1 MTMELAVDIMR
12 NLLQTGLILSIPIL
26 GTALVVGLVVSFVQ
40 SITSLQEQ
48 TLTFVPKLVCVSL
61 AIVISANF
69 ILKTMTEFCISMF
82 NLLYYSLETWNTL
95 IKGINMNEECIGKHL
110 FFFLTKLNLT
120 LFYTHS
126 AIWHD
131 LGYEAFKYEFWT
143 FLYKFC
149 TSSTGIGNY

>member
-12 NLLQTGLILSIPIL
+12 NLLQTGLILSITIL
-26 GTALVVGLVVSFVQ
+26 GTALVVGLVVSFIQ

-82 NLLYYSLETWNTL
+82 NLMPT
-95 IKGINMNEECIGKHL
+95 M
-110 FFFLTKLNLT
+110 
-120 LFYTHS
+120 
-126 AIWHD
+126 AQ
-131 LGYEAFKYEFWT
+131 
-143 FLYKFC
+143 
-149 TSSTGIGNY
+149 